1 MKGAEKVT
9 GSIKATDKTSSLK
22 PSKMSSIKGQQ
33 ESYAPTEKVRGHGA
47 KGLSQHE
54 SYMRTEKAHG
64 AKGLSSHMPTE
75 TFDQTDSRHISAN
88 IGKSNISAIS
98 IKEHSKQPSVGDI
111 LKMTEASE
119 SVHRQKTDP
128 LDKIQHQKTD
138 PSESAKSI
146 LVNGKKVVIED
157 G

>member
-1 MKGAEKVT
+1 MSVNKSMKSMKGAEKVT

-64 AKGLSSHMPTE
+64 AKGLGSHMPTE

-88 IGKSNISAIS
+88 